1 MAYQALYRTWRP
13 MVFDDV
19 AGQEHITQTL
29 RNEIKTDS
37 LAHAYLFCGTRGTG
51 KTSTAK
57 ILARAV
63 NCEHPIDGNPCNECP
78 TCKGILDDSI
88 LDVVEIDAA
97 SRNKVEN
104 IRDLIDD
111 VIFLPTQAKKKV
123 YIIDEV
129 HMVTTQAFNAL
140 LKTLEEPPAHVL
152 FILATTDLNK
162 IPATV
167 LSRCQRF
174 DFKRISLDAITARLT
189 KIITASGRTV
199 APEAVQMI
207 AELGDGSMR
216 DSLSILEQVLG
227 YSEDSIT
234 YNDLLSI
241 IGITDYDALFQMCEA
256 FSAGDA
262 GSALTVFDRAIENGK
277 EPDVLIDRLVH
288 FLRDLMVVKLTRD
301 PAAIVH
307 TSPEHL
313 QRMKTLCQ
321 SFTKEKLIFSLK
333 LLNEAVINAKASAG
347 SRTVY
352 ELALVKLCQPSYDAS
367 VEALCARV
375 ADLEAKLAGGISFV
389 SSEPSA
395 ANAAP
400 AVAEAAPM
408 QSSDDVPPWD
418 MPPMPT
424 EPDAPPAPPVQE
436 DVPPIAPAPQTLAQ
450 SEPGT
455 AILAE
460 ADKESASAPASSEG
474 EPLFVSRW
482 NEVKEYIRG
491 HRGMPIIPHLN
502 RATPMLLNQKLA
514 LVFPQEAA
522 MNKTVT
528 ARPAT
533 LTLIHEAVL
542 AVTGEDFEVQCL
554 SEKEAGVPKSNDDAF
569 SKLMDLAKE
578 HSEIEI
584 L

>member
-29 RNEIKTDS
+29 RNEIKNNT

-63 NCEHPIDGNPCNECP
+63 NCEHPIDGNPCNECS

-104 IRDLIDD
+104 IRELIDD
-111 VIFLPTQAKKKV
+111 VVFLPTRAKKKV

-152 FILATTDLNK
+152 FILATTELNK
-162 IPATV
+162 IPPTV

-174 DFKRISLDAITARLT
+174 DFKRISLDAITQRLAQIVAAT
-189 KIITASGRTV
+189 GRSM
-199 APEAVQMI
+199 APEALQTV

-227 YSEDSIT
+227 YSEGSVSYD
-234 YNDLLSI
+234 DLLSI
-241 IGITDYDALFQMCEA
+241 IGITDYDALFNICEA
-256 FSAGDA
+256 FADGD
-262 GSALTVFDRAIENGK
+262 GGTALSIFDSVIENGK
-277 EPDVLIDRLVH
+277 EPDVFIERLIH
-288 FLRDLMVVKLTRD
+288 FLRDLMVVSVTRE
-301 PAAIVH
+301 PSAIVH
-307 TSPEHL
+307 TSPEQL
-313 QRMKTLCQ
+313 KRMQTL
-321 SFTKEKLIFSLK
+321 SRRFTNEALMYALK
-333 LLNEAVINAKASAG
+333 LFNEAVINAKASG
-347 SRTVY
+347 NNRTVY
-352 ELALVKLCQPSYDAS
+352 ELALVKLCQPAYDTS
-367 VEALCARV
+367 IDALCARV
-375 ADLEAKLAGGISFV
+375 AELESKLTHGVCI
-389 SSEPSA
+389 PSA
-395 ANAAP
+395 AP
-400 AVAEAAPM
+400 VVTPQEQSEVASAQPHDEEL
-408 QSSDDVPPWD
+408 PPWEL
-418 MPPMPT
+418 PPMPT
-424 EPDAPPAPPVQE
+424 EADAPPHEVAPVVPDATQVQ
-436 DVPPIAPAPQTLAQ
+436 PTPQPK
-450 SEPGT
+450 E
-455 AILAE
+455 AE
-460 ADKESASAPASSEG
+460 AVTPNGDAPDVIAK
-474 EPLFVSRW
+474 W
-482 NEVKEYIRG
+482 DEVKDYLRK
-491 HRGMPIIPHLN
+491 HRGTPVIPHLN
-502 RATPMLLNQKLA
+502 RATPRILNQKLA

-528 ARPAT
+528 NRPAT
-533 LTLIHEAVL
+533 LALIREAIT
-542 AVTGEDFEVQCL
+542 AVTGEDLEVQCL
-554 SEKEAGVPKSNDDAF
+554 SEKEAGLPKTDANDAF
-569 SKLMDLAKE
+569 DQLMKLAEE